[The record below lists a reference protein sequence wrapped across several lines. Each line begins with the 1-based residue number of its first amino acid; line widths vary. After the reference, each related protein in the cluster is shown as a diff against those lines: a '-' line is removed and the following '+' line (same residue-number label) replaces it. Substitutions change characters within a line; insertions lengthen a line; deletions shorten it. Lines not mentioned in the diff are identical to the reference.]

1 MEDIKQAL
9 EGIDSAIQDI
19 HYHEQK
25 ISLADEDY
33 NMFAEIG
40 IQLREL
46 NATLEQLIKTKS

>member
-1 MEDIKQAL
+1 MEDITKAL

-19 HYHEQK
+19 HFSEQK
-25 ISLADEDY
+25 ISLTDEDY

-46 NATLEQLIKTKS
+46 NATLEQLIKQKS

>member
-9 EGIDSAIQDI
+9 EGIDSSIQDI
-19 HYHEQK
+19 GYSGTK
-25 ISLADEDY
+25 IHLADEDH

-46 NATLEQLIKTKS
+46 NATLKQLINKKS